1 MTGGV
6 VTGGWNFVVAAY
18 SITAAVLTIYGV
30 TLITRLREER
40 LRAAKDAN
48 AK

>member
-18 SITAAVLTIYGV
+18 AVTVAVLTIYGV
-30 TLITRLREER
+30 SLMARLREER
-40 LRAAKDAN
+40 RHADRD
-48 AK
+48 